1 MNFIATVN
9 TPAHGHISVTF
20 SDNEKSVLGAWR
32 DNVTI
37 ELSGKEKQQITND
50 IICNRRHKRV
60 FEKAYVSTSGFGI
73 FIFPVRSGRFCQSK
87 LIEFATQIALW
98 VKTES
103 GFDFSEQEAVDAY
116 RQQCHQ
122 VQKRHL
128 RSRNRLVECLVRRL
142 CERGVRKQPHSH
154 HGWQVRGRGWKR
166 PSLFVHQL
174 PQGYSETARELSG
187 EPKGNGQGIF
197 GKRLGLPL
205 CRKPSGRSPESCE
218 KISQG
223 RWGSAGGVSAPEP
236 SR

>member
-60 FEKAYVSTSGFGI
+60 FEKAYVSTSGFGV

-103 GFDFSEQEAVDAY
+103 GFDFSEQEAVGDAY
-116 RQQCHQ
+116 RQQRHQ

-128 RSRNRLVECLVRRL
+128 RSRNRLVECLVR
-142 CERGVRKQPHSH
+142 
-154 HGWQVRGRGWKR
+154 
-166 PSLFVHQL
+166 
-174 PQGYSETARELSG
+174 
-187 EPKGNGQGIF
+187 
-197 GKRLGLPL
+197 
-205 CRKPSGRSPESCE
+205 
-218 KISQG
+218 
-223 RWGSAGGVSAPEP
+223 
-236 SR
+236 

>member
-60 FEKAYVSTSGFGI
+60 FEKAYVSTSGFGV

-103 GFDFSEQEAVDAY
+103 GFDFSGGGDAY

-128 RSRNRLVECLVRRL
+128 RSRNRLVECLVRGIR
-142 CERGVRKQPHSH
+142 ERGVRKEPHSH
-154 HGWQVRGRGWKR
+154 HGWQVRGEGLETPLSFRPPAAAGNFRNGQRAVRGTEGKR
-166 PSLFVHQL
+166 SGNFR
-174 PQGYSETARELSG
+174 ETAG
-187 EPKGNGQGIF
+187 F
-197 GKRLGLPL
+197 
-205 CRKPSGRSPESCE
+205 
-218 KISQG
+218 
-223 RWGSAGGVSAPEP
+223 AFM
-236 SR
+236 

>member
-60 FEKAYVSTSGFGI
+60 FEKAYVSTSGFGV

-103 GFDFSEQEAVDAY
+103 GFDFSEQEAVGEGMRIANNAIKCKNVTYEAGIDSWSVSCGDY
-116 RQQCHQ
+116 
-122 VQKRHL
+122 
-128 RSRNRLVECLVRRL
+128 
-142 CERGVRKQPHSH
+142 ERGVRKEPYSH
-154 HGWQVRGRGWKR
+154 PDWQVRGEGLETPLSFRPPAAAGNFRNGQRAFRGTEGKR
-166 PSLFVHQL
+166 PGNFR
-174 PQGYSETARELSG
+174 ETAG
-187 EPKGNGQGIF
+187 F
-197 GKRLGLPL
+197 
-205 CRKPSGRSPESCE
+205 
-218 KISQG
+218 
-223 RWGSAGGVSAPEP
+223 AFM
-236 SR
+236 

>member
-20 SDNEKSVLGAWR
+20 SENEKSVLDAWR

-60 FEKAYVSTSGFGI
+60 FEKAYVSTSGFGV

-103 GFDFSEQEAVDAY
+103 GFDFSEQEAVGEGCASPTMPSSAKTSPTK
-116 RQQCHQ
+116 QE
-122 VQKRHL
+122 
-128 RSRNRLVECLVRRL
+128 ST
-142 CERGVRKQPHSH
+142 RGVSR
-154 HGWQVRGRGWKR
+154 
-166 PSLFVHQL
+166 
-174 PQGYSETARELSG
+174 A
-187 EPKGNGQGIF
+187 GNT
-197 GKRLGLPL
+197 
-205 CRKPSGRSPESCE
+205 
-218 KISQG
+218 
-223 RWGSAGGVSAPEP
+223 
-236 SR
+236 

>member
-20 SDNEKSVLGAWR
+20 SENEKSVLDAWR

-60 FEKAYVSTSGFGI
+60 FEKAYVSTSGFGV

-103 GFDFSEQEAVDAY
+103 GFDFSEQEAVGEGMRIANNAIKCKNVTY
-116 RQQCHQ
+116 EAG
-122 VQKRHL
+122 
-128 RSRNRLVECLVRRL
+128 NRLVECLVRGIR
-142 CERGVRKQPHSH
+142 ERGVRKEPHSH
-154 HGWQVRGRGWKR
+154 HGWQVRGEGPETPLSFRPPSAAGNFRNGQRAVRGTEGKR
-166 PSLFVHQL
+166 SGNFR
-174 PQGYSETARELSG
+174 ETAG
-187 EPKGNGQGIF
+187 F
-197 GKRLGLPL
+197 
-205 CRKPSGRSPESCE
+205 
-218 KISQG
+218 
-223 RWGSAGGVSAPEP
+223 AFM
-236 SR
+236 